1 MDPKESF
8 PAGIPHPSPS
18 PPGNHGDGK
27 PGVDEPLTNISTTVL
42 SSEVGP
48 GCDFYWLKS
57 ALCKMYN
64 LTLTSRFMLELGN
77 RGAKG

>member
-27 PGVDEPLTNISTTVL
+27 LGVGERYSLIDIQGICSYIFENWVIIGDFFEGKGWKQDEFL
-42 SSEVGP
+42 VGVNQ
-48 GCDFYWLKS
+48 
-57 ALCKMYN
+57 AL
-64 LTLTSRFMLELGN
+64 
-77 RGAKG
+77 

>member
-27 PGVDEPLTNISTTVL
+27 LGVGEAPEQRGTLRSIPGYGVLIAGLGLRPLLKPWTLLQGIISVL
-42 SSEVGP
+42 
-48 GCDFYWLKS
+48 L
-57 ALCKMYN
+57 N
-64 LTLTSRFMLELGN
+64 
-77 RGAKG
+77 

>member
-27 PGVDEPLTNISTTVL
+27 LGVGEGVCPLTYQHFFVKFNL
-42 SSEVGP
+42 SVSLPETQKP
-48 GCDFYWLKS
+48 I
-57 ALCKMYN
+57 
-64 LTLTSRFMLELGN
+64 GN
-77 RGAKG
+77 NSI